1 MKYKCIIVDD
11 EPLARE
17 LIASHLENFENF
29 ELIDVFENALKA
41 YTFLE
46 TNKIDLIFLDI
57 EMPLL
62 KGNEFLKKLKNP
74 PKVIF
79 TTAYR
84 EYAIEGYELN
94 VIDYLLKP
102 ITFDRF
108 FVSIE
113 KFKQLQPVK
122 KEIKSDNE
130 NHLFVTSGSKNI
142 KIIFDE
148 ILFIESLKDYITIHL
163 ENGKSHH
170 IKQNISVFEKQLD
183 FNFVRIHRSYIIQI
197 KKLTAYSKNEV
208 EINTIEIPIGNSY
221 KENWLHH
228 LDTTFL
234 KYKKSET

>member
-17 LIASHLENFENF
+17 LIASHLANFDNF
-29 ELIDVFENALKA
+29 ELVDSFENALKA
-41 YTFLE
+41 YAFLE
-46 TNKIDLIFLDI
+46 SNTIDLMFLDI

-62 KGNEFLKKLKNP
+62 KGNDFLKKLKNP

-84 EYAIEGYELN
+84 EYALEGYELN

-108 FVSIE
+108 FASIE
-113 KFKQLQPVK
+113 KFKQLQIPK
-122 KEIKSDNE
+122 APENSTNE
-130 NHLFVTSGSKNI
+130 DHIFVSSGSKNI
-142 KIIFDE
+142 KIIFDH
-148 ILFIESLKDYITIHL
+148 ILYIESLKDYITIHL

-170 IKQNISVFEKQLD
+170 LKQNISAFEKVLD
-183 FNFVRIHRSYIIQI
+183 SNFVRVHRSYIIQA

-208 EINTIEIPIGNSY
+208 EINAIEIPIGSSY
-221 KENWLHH
+221 KEVWLDY
-228 LDTTFL
+228 LIAF
-234 KYKKSET
+234 K

>member
-1 MKYKCIIVDD
+1 MKYKCIIIDD

-17 LIASHLENFENF
+17 LIASHLAHFDNF
-29 ELIDVFENALKA
+29 ELVASFENALKA

-46 TNKIDLIFLDI
+46 SNTIDLMFLDI

-62 KGNEFLKKLKNP
+62 KGNDFLKKLKNP

-113 KFKQLQPVK
+113 KFKQLQIPK
-122 KEIKSDNE
+122 TPENSANE
-130 NHLFVTSGSKNI
+130 DHIFVSSGSKNI
-142 KIIFDE
+142 KIVFDS

-170 IKQNISVFEKQLD
+170 LKQNISAFEKILD
-183 FNFVRIHRSYIIQI
+183 SNFIRIHRSYIIQT

-208 EINTIEIPIGNSY
+208 EINAIEIPIGSSY
-221 KENWLHH
+221 KETWLDH
-228 LDTTFL
+228 LKGL
-234 KYKKSET
+234 

>member
-17 LIASHLENFENF
+17 LIASHLANFDNF
-29 ELIDVFENALKA
+29 ELVDSFENALKA

-46 TNKIDLIFLDI
+46 TNTVDLLFLDI

-62 KGNEFLKKLKNP
+62 KGNDFLKKLKNP

-113 KFKQLQPVK
+113 KFKQLQAPK
-122 KEIKSDNE
+122 KEDKPIPE
-130 NHLFVTSGSKNI
+130 NHIFVSSGNRNI
-142 KIIFDE
+142 KIIFEE
-148 ILFIESLKDYITIHL
+148 IIYIESLKDYITIHL

-170 IKQNISVFEKQLD
+170 LKQSISSFEKLLD
-183 FNFVRIHRSYIIQI
+183 SNFVRVHRSFIIQT

-208 EINTIEIPIGNSY
+208 EINAIEIPIGSSY
-221 KENWLHH
+221 KENWLAY
-228 LDTTFL
+228 L
-234 KYKKSET
+234 KTIK

>member
-17 LIASHLENFENF
+17 LIASHLGNFDNF
-29 ELIDVFENALKA
+29 ELVDSFENALKA

-46 TNKIDLIFLDI
+46 TNTVDLLFLDI

-62 KGNEFLKKLKNP
+62 KGNDFLKKLKNP

-113 KFKQLQPVK
+113 KFKQLQTHK
-122 KEIKSDNE
+122 KEEKAVAE
-130 NHLFVTSGSKNI
+130 NHIFVSSGNRNI
-142 KIIFDE
+142 KIIFEE
-148 ILFIESLKDYITIHL
+148 ILYIESLKDYITIHL

-170 IKQNISVFEKQLD
+170 LKQNISAFEKLLD
-183 FNFVRIHRSYIIQI
+183 SNFVRVHRSFIIQT

-208 EINTIEIPIGNSY
+208 EINAIEIPIGSSY
-221 KENWLHH
+221 KENWL
-228 LDTTFL
+228 TYL
-234 KYKKSET
+234 KTIK

>member
-1 MKYKCIIVDD
+1 MKHKCIIVDD

-17 LIASHLENFENF
+17 LIASHLANFENF
-29 ELIDVFENALKA
+29 ELIDSFENALKA

-46 TNKIDLIFLDI
+46 NNAVDLIFLDI

-62 KGNEFLKKLKNP
+62 KGNDFLKKLKNP

-84 EYAIEGYELN
+84 EYALEGYELN

-113 KFKQLQPVK
+113 KFRQLQTPK
-122 KEIKSDNE
+122 KENNSTNE
-130 NHLFVTSGSKNI
+130 NYIFVTSGNKNI
-142 KIIFDE
+142 KIILDE

-163 ENGKSHH
+163 ENEKSYH
-170 IKQNISVFEKQLD
+170 IKQNISVFEKLLNS
-183 FNFVRIHRSYIIQI
+183 NFVRVHRSYIIQA
-197 KKLTAYSKNEV
+197 KKLTSYSKNEI
-208 EINTIEIPIGNSY
+208 EINSVEIPIGNSY
-221 KENWLHH
+221 KENWLNH
-228 LDTTFL
+228 LDTIIE
-234 KYKKSET
+234 K

>member
-17 LIASHLENFENF
+17 LIASHLAHFDNF
-29 ELIDVFENALKA
+29 ELVASFENALKA

-46 TNKIDLIFLDI
+46 SNTIDLMFLDI

-62 KGNEFLKKLKNP
+62 KGNDFLKKLKNP

-84 EYAIEGYELN
+84 EYALEGYELN

-113 KFKQLQPVK
+113 KLKQLQIPK
-122 KEIKSDNE
+122 PSENSTNE
-130 NHLFVTSGSKNI
+130 DHIFVSSGSKNI
-142 KIIFDE
+142 KIIFDH
-148 ILFIESLKDYITIHL
+148 ILFVESLKDYITIHL

-170 IKQNISVFEKQLD
+170 LKQNISAFEKVLD
-183 FNFVRIHRSYIIQI
+183 SNFVRIHRSYIIQA

-208 EINTIEIPIGNSY
+208 EINAIEIPIGSSY
-221 KENWLHH
+221 KETWL
-228 LDTTFL
+228 DYL
-234 KYKKSET
+234 KDQK

>member
-1 MKYKCIIVDD
+1 MKHKCIIVDD

-17 LIASHLENFENF
+17 LIESHLSNFDNF
-29 ELIDVFENALKA
+29 ELVASFENALKA
-41 YTFLE
+41 HAFLE
-46 TNKIDLIFLDI
+46 LNTIDLMFLDI

-62 KGNEFLKKLKNP
+62 KGNDFLKKLKNP

-113 KFKQLQPVK
+113 KFKQLQIPK
-122 KEIKSDNE
+122 APENSTNE
-130 NHLFVTSGSKNI
+130 DHIFVSSGSKNI
-142 KIIFDE
+142 KIVFDH
-148 ILFIESLKDYITIHL
+148 ILFVESLKDYITIHL

-170 IKQNISVFEKQLD
+170 LKQNISAFEKVLD
-183 FNFVRIHRSYIIQI
+183 SNFVRIHRSYIIQA

-208 EINTIEIPIGNSY
+208 EINAIEIPIGSSY
-221 KENWLHH
+221 KETWL
-228 LDTTFL
+228 DYL
-234 KYKKSET
+234 KDQK

>member
-17 LIASHLENFENF
+17 LIASHLTHFDNF
-29 ELIDVFENALKA
+29 ELISSFENALKA
-41 YTFLE
+41 YAFLE
-46 TNKIDLIFLDI
+46 SNTIDLMFLDI

-62 KGNEFLKKLKNP
+62 KGNDFLKKLKNP

-113 KFKQLQPVK
+113 KFKQLQISKAP
-122 KEIKSDNE
+122 ENLTNE
-130 NHLFVTSGSKNI
+130 NHIFVSSGSKNI
-142 KIIFDE
+142 KIIFDS

-170 IKQNISVFEKQLD
+170 LKQNISAFEKVLD
-183 FNFVRIHRSYIIQI
+183 SNFVRIHRSYIIQT

-208 EINTIEIPIGNSY
+208 EINTIEIPIGSSY
-221 KENWLHH
+221 KETWL
-228 LDTTFL
+228 DYL
-234 KYKKSET
+234 KDQK

>member
-17 LIASHLENFENF
+17 LIASHLAHFDNF
-29 ELIDVFENALKA
+29 ELVASFENALKA
-41 YTFLE
+41 YAFLE
-46 TNKIDLIFLDI
+46 SNTIDLMFLDI

-62 KGNEFLKKLKNP
+62 KGNDFLKKLKNP

-84 EYAIEGYELN
+84 EYALEGYELN

-113 KFKQLQPVK
+113 KLKQLQIPK
-122 KEIKSDNE
+122 TSENLTNE
-130 NHLFVTSGSKNI
+130 DHIFVSSGSKNI
-142 KIIFDE
+142 KIVFDS

-170 IKQNISVFEKQLD
+170 LKQNISAFEKLLD
-183 FNFVRIHRSYIIQI
+183 ANFVRIHRSFIIQT
-197 KKLTAYSKNEV
+197 KKLTAYSRNEV
-208 EINTIEIPIGNSY
+208 EINSVEIPIGSSY
-221 KENWLHH
+221 KETWLNY
-228 LDTTFL
+228 L
-234 KYKKSET
+234 KDHK

>member
-17 LIASHLENFENF
+17 LIASHLMNFESF
-29 ELIDVFENALKA
+29 ELIDSFENALKA

-46 TNKIDLIFLDI
+46 NNTVDLIFLDI

-62 KGNEFLKKLKNP
+62 KGNDFLKKLKNP

-108 FVSIE
+108 FVSVE
-113 KFKQLQPVK
+113 KFKQLKLPK
-122 KEIKSDNE
+122 KELKPTSE
-130 NHLFVTSGSKNI
+130 NHIFVTSGSKNI

-148 ILFIESLKDYITIHL
+148 ILYIESLKDYITIHL

-170 IKQNISVFEKQLD
+170 IKQNISVFEKLLD
-183 FNFVRIHRSYIIQI
+183 TNFIRIHRSFIIQT

-208 EINTIEIPIGNSY
+208 EINAVEIPIGNSY
-221 KENWLHH
+221 KENWLSH
-228 LDTTFL
+228 LDSKIL
-234 KYKKSET
+234 Q

>member
-17 LIASHLENFENF
+17 LITSHLANFDNF
-29 ELIDVFENALKA
+29 ELVDSFENALKA

-46 TNKIDLIFLDI
+46 TNSVDLLFLDI

-62 KGNEFLKKLKNP
+62 KGNDFLKKLKNP

-113 KFKQLQPVK
+113 KFKQLQAPK
-122 KEIKSDNE
+122 KENKTIPE
-130 NHLFVTSGSKNI
+130 NHIFVSSGNKNI
-142 KIIFDE
+142 KIIFEE
-148 ILFIESLKDYITIHL
+148 ILYVESLKDYITIHL

-170 IKQNISVFEKQLD
+170 IKQNISAFEKQLD
-183 FNFVRIHRSYIIQI
+183 SNFIRIHRSYIIHAR
-197 KKLTAYSKNEV
+197 KLMAYSKNEV
-208 EINTIEIPIGNSY
+208 EINGIEIPIGNSY
-221 KENWLHH
+221 KENWQNH
-228 LDTTFL
+228 LDTVIL
-234 KYKKSET
+234 K

>member
-1 MKYKCIIVDD
+1 MKHKCIIVDD

-17 LIASHLENFENF
+17 LIASHLANFDSF
-29 ELIDVFENALKA
+29 ELVDSFENALKA

-46 TNKIDLIFLDI
+46 TNTVDLLFLDI

-62 KGNEFLKKLKNP
+62 KGNDFLKKLKNP

-113 KFKQLQPVK
+113 KFKQLQTPN
-122 KEIKSDNE
+122 KEDKIIPE
-130 NHLFVTSGSKNI
+130 NYIFVSSGNRNI
-142 KIIFDE
+142 KIIFEE
-148 ILFIESLKDYITIHL
+148 ILYVESLKDYITIHL
-163 ENGKSHH
+163 ENGRSHH
-170 IKQNISVFEKQLD
+170 LKQNISTFEKVLD
-183 FNFVRIHRSYIIQI
+183 SNFIRVHRSFIIHT
-197 KKLTAYSKNEV
+197 KKLTAYTKNEV

-221 KENWLHH
+221 KENWLTY
-228 LDTTFL
+228 LN
-234 KYKKSET
+234 KIK

>member
-17 LIASHLENFENF
+17 LIASHLTNFDNF
-29 ELIDVFENALKA
+29 ELVDSFENALKA

-46 TNKIDLIFLDI
+46 TNTVDLLFLDI

-62 KGNEFLKKLKNP
+62 KGNDFLKKLKNP

-113 KFKQLQPVK
+113 KFKQLQAPR
-122 KEIKSDNE
+122 KEEKAILE
-130 NHLFVTSGSKNI
+130 NHIFVSSGNRNI
-142 KIIFDE
+142 KIIFEE
-148 ILFIESLKDYITIHL
+148 ILYVESLKDYITIHL
-163 ENGKSHH
+163 ENGISHH
-170 IKQNISVFEKQLD
+170 LKQNISTFEKVLD
-183 FNFVRIHRSYIIQI
+183 SNFVRVHRSFIIQT
-197 KKLTAYSKNEV
+197 KKLTAYTKNEV

-221 KENWLHH
+221 KENWL
-228 LDTTFL
+228 LYL
-234 KYKKSET
+234 NKIR

>member
-17 LIASHLENFENF
+17 LITSHLMNFENF
-29 ELIDVFENALKA
+29 DLIDSFENALKA

-46 TNKIDLIFLDI
+46 TNSIDLIFLDI

-62 KGNEFLKKLKNP
+62 KGNDFLKKLKNP

-113 KFKQLQPVK
+113 KFKKLKMVHQ
-122 KEIKSDNE
+122 EIKSLNE
-130 NHLFVTSGSKNI
+130 SHIFVTSGSKNI
-142 KIIFDE
+142 KIVFDE
-148 ILFIESLKDYITIHL
+148 ILYVESLKDYITIHL

-170 IKQNISVFEKQLD
+170 IKQNISIFEKLLNH
-183 FNFVRIHRSYIIQI
+183 NFIRIHRSFIIQT

-208 EINTIEIPIGNSY
+208 EINTVEIPIGSSY
-221 KENWLHH
+221 KANWLLY
-228 LDTTFL
+228 LDNKIL
-234 KYKKSET
+234 Q

>member
-17 LIASHLENFENF
+17 LIASHLVNFENF
-29 ELIDVFENALKA
+29 DLIDSFENALKA

-46 TNKIDLIFLDI
+46 TNSMDLIFLDI

-62 KGNEFLKKLKNP
+62 KGNDFLKKLKNP

-113 KFKQLQPVK
+113 KFKKLKMVHQ
-122 KEIKSDNE
+122 EIKSLNE
-130 NHLFVTSGSKNI
+130 SHIFVTSGSKNI
-142 KIIFDE
+142 KIVFDE
-148 ILFIESLKDYITIHL
+148 ILYVESLKDYITIHL

-170 IKQNISVFEKQLD
+170 IKQNISIFEKLLNY
-183 FNFVRIHRSYIIQI
+183 NFIRIHRSFIIQT

-208 EINTIEIPIGNSY
+208 EINAVEIPIGNSY
-221 KENWLHH
+221 KANWLLH
-228 LDTTFL
+228 LDNKIL
-234 KYKKSET
+234 Q

>member
-17 LIASHLENFENF
+17 LIASHLTHFENF
-29 ELIDVFENALKA
+29 ELVASFENALKA

-46 TNKIDLIFLDI
+46 SNTIDLMFLDI

-62 KGNEFLKKLKNP
+62 KGNDFLKKLKNP

-84 EYAIEGYELN
+84 EYALEGYELN

-113 KFKQLQPVK
+113 KFKQLQIPK
-122 KEIKSDNE
+122 APENLTNE
-130 NHLFVTSGSKNI
+130 DHIFVTSGSKNI
-142 KIIFDE
+142 KIVFDS

-170 IKQNISVFEKQLD
+170 LKQNISTFEKVLD
-183 FNFVRIHRSYIIQI
+183 SNFIRIHRSFIIQA

-208 EINTIEIPIGNSY
+208 EINAIEIPIGSSY
-221 KENWLHH
+221 KEVWLDY
-228 LDTTFL
+228 LREF
-234 KYKKSET
+234 K

>member
-17 LIASHLENFENF
+17 LIESHLAHFDSF
-29 ELIDVFENALKA
+29 ELINSFENALKT

-46 TNKIDLIFLDI
+46 SNDVDLIFLDI

-62 KGNEFLKKLKNP
+62 KGNDFLKKLKNP

-84 EYAIEGYELN
+84 EYALEGYELN

-113 KFKQLQPVK
+113 KFRQLQTQK
-122 KEIKSDNE
+122 KEKKEVPEHHI
-130 NHLFVTSGSKNI
+130 FVTSGNRNI

-148 ILFIESLKDYITIHL
+148 IFYIESLKDYITIHL

-170 IKQNISVFEKQLD
+170 LKQNISTFEKVLD
-183 FNFVRIHRSYIIQI
+183 SNFVRIHRSYIIQT

-208 EINTIEIPIGNSY
+208 EINAVEIPIGSSY
-221 KENWLHH
+221 KENWLAY
-228 LDTTFL
+228 L
-234 KYKKSET
+234 KNK

>member
-17 LIASHLENFENF
+17 LIESHLAHFDNF
-29 ELIDVFENALKA
+29 ELVASFENALKA
-41 YTFLE
+41 YAFLE
-46 TNKIDLIFLDI
+46 SNTIDLMFLDI

-62 KGNEFLKKLKNP
+62 KGNDFLKKLKNP

-84 EYAIEGYELN
+84 EYALEGYELN

-113 KFKQLQPVK
+113 KFKQLQIPK
-122 KEIKSDNE
+122 APENSTNE
-130 NHLFVTSGSKNI
+130 DHIFVSSGSKNI
-142 KIIFDE
+142 KIVFDH
-148 ILFIESLKDYITIHL
+148 ILFVESLKDYITIHL

-170 IKQNISVFEKQLD
+170 LKQNISAFEKILD
-183 FNFVRIHRSYIIQI
+183 SNFIRIHRSYIIQA

-208 EINTIEIPIGNSY
+208 EINAIEIPIGSSY
-221 KENWLHH
+221 KEAWM
-228 LDTTFL
+228 DYL
-234 KYKKSET
+234 KEFK